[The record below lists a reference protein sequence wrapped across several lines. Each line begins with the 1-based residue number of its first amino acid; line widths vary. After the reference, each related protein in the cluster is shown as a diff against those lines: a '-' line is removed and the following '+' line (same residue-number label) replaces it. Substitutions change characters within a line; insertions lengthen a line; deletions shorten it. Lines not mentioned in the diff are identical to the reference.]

1 MTAREPLLKRRCC
14 TAESAETPKPSTL
27 GAVTTFLLLQA
38 DPGFAQPLAS
48 YVTSLAGVD
57 SAVVTSGP
65 YDVVAELAAS
75 TEGLKQDILAQ
86 VRQAP
91 GLCRLC
97 VCQASPAQRRAA
109 AAS

>member
-1 MTAREPLLKRRCC
+1 M
-14 TAESAETPKPSTL
+14 
-27 GAVTTFLLLQA
+27 TTFLLLQA

-48 YVTSLAGVD
+48 YVTNLAGVD

-65 YDVVAELAAS
+65 YDVVAELTAS
-75 TEGLKQDILAQ
+75 AEGLQRDILAH

-97 VCQASPAQRRAA
+97 VCQASPQRRRAA